1 VNALVLDVKF
11 GKGAVMVDEA
21 KARELAEKMVRD
33 EEKMSLLLSLS
44 IFRYIE

>member
-1 VNALVLDVKF
+1 LNALVLDVKF

-21 KARELAEKMVRD
+21 KARELAEKMARD
-33 EEKMSLLLSLS
+33 KKKTSLLLSFS